1 MKQKKQ
7 WFAYLPLDRKGVE
20 AYLNDQAEK
29 GWALAAEQDGM
40 TFRVP
45 FQETNRTDLRY
56 HVTCDAYQGEKLA
69 EIVAEKQVQG
79 WRPVATIN
87 HFDIYESMP
96 CQESQTLAQGRSKRL
111 YFYAFRSW
119 LILLLLATAL
129 IAIAWVNQIAL
140 PFQSIWY
147 LSNLGVFLRCTF
159 PVFAV
164 GSIYYLLWLGCK
176 CFSREDRTP
185 KRSGMLLR
193 SGLQVAAGVWLL
205 LALVALLLDLV
216 TNLLAF
222 CALLLFLVAG
232 MVYGYVRL
240 HWGKTETFYSAI
252 SLILAVVLGTAL
264 LLSATNPSDSRAEV
278 GNCAWRNSVSD
289 VVHAEDLDLHPNNLQ
304 AASYEQ
310 TGSLLVTRTDYWES
324 WEDLSLSSTVY
335 NCKGGVFQ
343 SIVVNQILA
352 EADWTQTESKDGQ
365 AWRRQ
370 VGETYYVLLV
380 QEDRVVTLSCDQP
393 LKVK

>member
-1 MKQKKQ
+1 MKQKKR
-7 WFAYLPLDRKGVE
+7 WFAYLPLDRQGVE
-20 AYLNDQAEK
+20 DYLNDQAGK

-45 FQETNRTDLRY
+45 FQEISRTDLRY
-56 HVTCDAYQGEKLA
+56 HVTCDAYQGERLA
-69 EIVAEKQVQG
+69 EIVTEKQAQG

-87 HFDIYESMP
+87 HFDIYASMP
-96 CQESQTLAQGRSKRL
+96 CQEPQTSSQRQSKRL
-111 YFYAFRSW
+111 SVYAFRAW
-119 LILLLLATAL
+119 LIVLLLAAAL
-129 IAIAWVNQIAL
+129 LAIAWVNRIPL
-140 PFQSIWY
+140 PIEPTWY
-147 LSNLGVFLRCTF
+147 LSNLGIFLRCTF
-159 PVFAV
+159 PLFAV
-164 GSIYYLLWLGCK
+164 GSICYLLWLGWK
-176 CFSREDRTP
+176 CFSRGERTP

-216 TNLLAF
+216 TNLMAF

-232 MVYGYVRL
+232 MVYGYVRF

-252 SLILAVVLGTAL
+252 SLILAVVLGIAL
-264 LLSATNPSDSRAEV
+264 LLSATTPSDSRAEV

-289 VVHAEDLDLHPNNLQ
+289 VVHAEDLNLQATNLQ

-324 WEDLSLSSTVY
+324 WEDLALSSTVY
-335 NCKGGVFQ
+335 HCKGGVFQ
-343 SIVVNQILA
+343 STVVNQILA
-352 EADWTQTESKDGQ
+352 EDDWTQAESEDGQ

-370 VGETYYVLLV
+370 AGETYYLLLV
-380 QEDRVVTLSCDQP
+380 QGNRVVKVSCDQP
-393 LKVK
+393 LEME

>member
-7 WFAYLPLDRKGVE
+7 WFAYLPFDRKGVE
-20 AYLNDQAEK
+20 AYLNEQAEK

-40 TFRVP
+40 AFRVP
-45 FQETNRTDLRY
+45 FQETSRTDLRY

-69 EIVAEKQVQG
+69 EIVAEKQAQG

-87 HFDIYESMP
+87 HFDIYESLP
-96 CQESQTLAQGRSKRL
+96 CQEPQTSTQRRSKRL
-111 YFYAFRSW
+111 SFYAFRFW
-119 LILLLLATAL
+119 LIVLLLAAAL
-129 IAIAWVNQIAL
+129 LAIAWINRIAL
-140 PFQSIWY
+140 PFEQTWY
-147 LSNLGVFLRCTF
+147 LSNLGIFFRCTF
-159 PVFAV
+159 PLFAI
-164 GSIYYLLWLGCK
+164 GSVYYLLWL
-176 CFSREDRTP
+176 CFSREVRTP

-232 MVYGYVRL
+232 IVYGYVRL
-240 HWGKTETFYSAI
+240 HWGKTETLYSAM
-252 SLILAVVLGTAL
+252 SLILAVVLGIAL
-264 LLSATNPSDSRAEV
+264 LLSAATPGDSRAEV

-289 VVHAEDLDLHPNNLQ
+289 VVHAEDLDLYPTNLQ
-304 AASYEQ
+304 AASHEQ

-335 NCKGGVFQ
+335 RCKGGIFQ
-343 SIVVNQILA
+343 STVVNQILA
-352 EADWTQTESKDGQ
+352 EADWTQTKSKDGQ
-365 AWRRQ
+365 AWQRQ

-380 QEDRVVTLSCDQP
+380 QGNRVTKLSCDQP
-393 LKVK
+393 FEMK

>member
-129 IAIAWVNQIAL
+129 TAIAWANRIAL
-140 PFQSIWY
+140 PFQPIWY
-147 LSNLGVFLRCTF
+147 LSNLGIF
-159 PVFAV
+159 PPPHVPSGLQLAA
-164 GSIYYLLWLGCK
+164 STTCSRLGQK
-176 CFSREDRTP
+176 CFSREIGHPNERDAIAQWAA
-185 KRSGMLLR
+185 SG
-193 SGLQVAAGVWLL
+193 GWCVAAAGVGR
-205 LALVALLLDLV
+205 LA
-216 TNLLAF
+216 
-222 CALLLFLVAG
+222 AG
-232 MVYGYVRL
+232 FGDQSVGILCFAPILSRRHGIRL
-240 HWGKTETFYSAI
+240 RATHWGKNRDLLTRAI
-252 SLILAVVLGTAL
+252 SLILAVVSWGLQL
-264 LLSATNPSDSRAEV
+264 LLFATNPSDSRAEV
-278 GNCAWRNSVSD
+278 GTAPGATVS
-289 VVHAEDLDLHPNNLQ
+289 A
-304 AASYEQ
+304 
-310 TGSLLVTRTDYWES
+310 T
-324 WEDLSLSSTVY
+324 
-335 NCKGGVFQ
+335 
-343 SIVVNQILA
+343 
-352 EADWTQTESKDGQ
+352 
-365 AWRRQ
+365 
-370 VGETYYVLLV
+370 
-380 QEDRVVTLSCDQP
+380 
-393 LKVK
+393 

>member
-1 MKQKKQ
+1 MKQKKR
-7 WFAYLPLDRKGVE
+7 WFAYLPLDRQGVE
-20 AYLNDQAEK
+20 AYLNDQAGK

-40 TFRVP
+40 AFRVP

-56 HVTCDAYQGEKLA
+56 HVTCDAYQRENLS
-69 EIVAEKQVQG
+69 EIVAEKQAQG
-79 WRPVATIN
+79 WRPVATVN
-87 HFDIYESMP
+87 HFDIYASMP
-96 CQESQTLAQGRSKRL
+96 CQEPQTLVQRQSKRL
-111 YFYAFRSW
+111 SFYAFRSW
-119 LILLLLATAL
+119 LIVLILAAALL
-129 IAIAWVNQIAL
+129 AIAWVNRIAL

-159 PVFAV
+159 PLFAV
-164 GSIYYLLWLGCK
+164 GSIYHLLWLGQK
-176 CFSREDRTP
+176 CFSRGERTP

-222 CALLLFLVAG
+222 CALLLFFVAS
-232 MVYGYVRL
+232 MIYGYVRL
-240 HWGKTETFYSAI
+240 HWGKIETLYSAI

-264 LLSATNPSDSRAEV
+264 LLSATNPRDSRAEV
-278 GNCAWRNSVSD
+278 GNCVWRNSVSD

-324 WEDLSLSSTVY
+324 WEDLSLTSTVY

-365 AWRRQ
+365 AWQRQ

-380 QEDRVVTLSCDQP
+380 QGNRVTKLSCDQP
-393 LKVK
+393 LEVK

>member
-7 WFAYLPLDRKGVE
+7 WFTYLPLDRKGVE
-20 AYLNDQAEK
+20 AYLNEQAGK
-29 GWALAAEQDGM
+29 GWALVVEQDGM
-40 TFRVP
+40 AFRVP
-45 FQETNRTDLRY
+45 VQETSRTDLCY

-69 EIVAEKQVQG
+69 EIVAEKQAQG
-79 WRPVATIN
+79 WHPVATIN

-96 CQESQTLAQGRSKRL
+96 CQEPQTSAQRQSKRL
-111 YFYAFRSW
+111 SFYAFRAW
-119 LILLLLATAL
+119 LIVLLLTAALLAV
-129 IAIAWVNQIAL
+129 AWVNGIPL
-140 PFQSIWY
+140 PTEPTWY
-147 LSNLGVFLRCTF
+147 LSNLGIFLRCTF
-159 PVFAV
+159 PLFAV
-164 GSIYYLLWLGCK
+164 GSIYYLLWLGWQ
-176 CFSREDRTP
+176 CFSRGARTP

-216 TNLLAF
+216 TNMLAF

-240 HWGKTETFYSAI
+240 HWGKTETLYSAM
-252 SLILAVVLGTAL
+252 SLILAVVLGIAL
-264 LLSATNPSDSRAEV
+264 LLSAATPSDSRAEV

-289 VVHAEDLDLHPNNLQ
+289 VVHAEDMDLHPINLQ

-335 NCKGGVFQ
+335 HCKGGVFQ
-343 SIVVNQILA
+343 STVVNQILA
-352 EADWTQTESKDGQ
+352 EADWTQTESKNGQ
-365 AWRRQ
+365 AWQRQ
-370 VGETYYVLLV
+370 AGKTYYLLLV
-380 QEDRVVTLSCDQP
+380 QGNGVVKLSCDQP
-393 LKVK
+393 LEMK

>member
-1 MKQKKQ
+1 
-7 WFAYLPLDRKGVE
+7 
-20 AYLNDQAEK
+20 
-29 GWALAAEQDGM
+29 
-40 TFRVP
+40 
-45 FQETNRTDLRY
+45 
-56 HVTCDAYQGEKLA
+56 
-69 EIVAEKQVQG
+69 
-79 WRPVATIN
+79 
-87 HFDIYESMP
+87 
-96 CQESQTLAQGRSKRL
+96 
-111 YFYAFRSW
+111 
-119 LILLLLATAL
+119 
-129 IAIAWVNQIAL
+129 
-140 PFQSIWY
+140 
-147 LSNLGVFLRCTF
+147 
-159 PVFAV
+159 
-164 GSIYYLLWLGCK
+164 
-176 CFSREDRTP
+176 
-185 KRSGMLLR
+185 MLLR

-222 CALLLFLVAG
+222 CALFLFLVAG

-240 HWGKTETFYSAI
+240 HWVKTETFYSAI

-324 WEDLSLSSTVY
+324 WADLSLSSTVY

-343 SIVVNQILA
+343 SSVVNQILA

-380 QEDRVVTLSCDQP
+380 QEDRMVTLSCDQP

>member
-111 YFYAFRSW
+111 YFYALRAW
-119 LILLLLATAL
+119 LILLLLAAAL
-129 IAIAWVNQIAL
+129 LAIAWGNRIAL
-140 PFQSIWY
+140 PFQPTWY
-147 LSNLGVFLRCTF
+147 LSNLGIFLRCTF

-164 GSIYYLLWLGCK
+164 GSIYYLLWLGQK
-176 CFSREDRTP
+176 CFSRENRTP

-216 TNLLAF
+216 TNILAF
-222 CALLLFLVAG
+222 CALLLFLVVG
-232 MVYGYVRL
+232 MIYGYVRL
-240 HWGKTETFYSAI
+240 HWGKTETLYSAI

-264 LLSATNPSDSRAEV
+264 LLSATTPRDSRAEV

-343 SIVVNQILA
+343 STVVNQILA
-352 EADWTQTESKDGQ
+352 EANWTQTESKDGQ

-370 VGETYYVLLV
+370 AGKTYYLLLV
-380 QEDRVVTLSCDQP
+380 QGNRVTKLSCDQP
-393 LKVK
+393 LEVK